1 MRGCGRSVSSYYV
14 RHLLRRLIAS
24 SRLVTECN
32 PFSKMEAPRLGAHW
46 PKYHPLVLNILLS
59 IRWVDLGNMAGS
71 PLAELDEERV

>member
-1 MRGCGRSVSSYYV
+1 
-14 RHLLRRLIAS
+14 
-24 SRLVTECN
+24 
-32 PFSKMEAPRLGAHW
+32 MEAPRLGAHW